1 MSASEIAEMFSNNKT
16 IKYGPYK
23 GDTKLERW
31 LWKMT
36 PFKNIKEIQDPAL
49 KRKYYEQLYNK

>member
-1 MSASEIAEMFSNNKT
+1 MSLNEMYNMFNDNKR

-23 GDTKLERW
+23 GDTKVERW